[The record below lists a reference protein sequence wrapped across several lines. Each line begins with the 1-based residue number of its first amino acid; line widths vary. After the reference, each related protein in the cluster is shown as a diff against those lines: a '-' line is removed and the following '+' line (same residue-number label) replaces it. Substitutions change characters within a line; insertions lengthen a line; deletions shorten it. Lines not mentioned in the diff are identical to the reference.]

1 VTPLSIHKTDRG
13 FTLIELLVV
22 MALGLVVLGAV
33 LNIFIKQNETSQ
45 AQQQIAYAQQNVR
58 AAMDLMIRE
67 IRNAGYNPEKIPS
80 FDPIPVA
87 TGTSIQVR
95 SDYRGDDPGDPP
107 DGDVLDPNEDVIY
120 SIDGGQIQRNG
131 QVLVD
136 SPGGLAFGYAL
147 NDGTTYDPP
156 GPGDPPLDMSNVGAG
171 EDRRAD
177 IRGVIIFCGV
187 MTADPAPDIGEYR
200 MRPLMNATEIRNLR
214 FKDVN

>member
-1 VTPLSIHKTDRG
+1 VTPSSIYKTDRG

-45 AQQQIAYAQQNVR
+45 AQQEIAYAQQNVR
-58 AAMDLMIRE
+58 AAMDLMMRE
-67 IRNAGYNPEKIPS
+67 IRNAGYNPENIVN

-95 SDYRGDDPGDPP
+95 SDYRGDDADDPP
-107 DGDVLDPNEDVIY
+107 DGAVDDPNEDVTY
-120 SIDGGQIQRNG
+120 SVSASNQIERNG

-136 SPGGLAFGYAL
+136 SPGGLSFGYVL
-147 NDGTTYDPP
+147 EDGTTYDPP
-156 GPGDPPLDMSNVGAG
+156 APGDPPLDLSNVGG

-177 IRGVIIFCGV
+177 VRAVIIFCGV
-187 MTADPAPDIGEYR
+187 MTADPAPDTGEYR
-200 MRPLMNATEIRNLR
+200 MRPLMNATSIRNLR
-214 FKDVN
+214 FKDIH